1 MFVVYKLDKYSVNID
16 MLYQRKQGFV
26 TVRYLIW
33 FYVNQLT
40 FKKVYKTYIDF
51 DYIMTSD
58 RNNEHKREKNKYINI
73 LSDYISPILILF
85 ALPLLV

>member
-1 MFVVYKLDKYSVNID
+1 MFVVYKLDKYGVNID
-16 MLYQRKQGFV
+16 MLYKRKQGFV

-40 FKKVYKTYIDF
+40 CKKVYKTYIDF
-51 DYIMTSD
+51 DYILTPD